1 MKKQYIIPLA
11 VVENMDMTDIIAA
24 SLPFDAEGSIQL
36 GTDDVLVRDDSIW
49 ESLEM
54 DNML

>member
-11 VVENMDMTDIIAA
+11 VVESMDMTDIIAA
-24 SLPFDAEGSIQL
+24 SLPMDADGIIKL

-54 DNML
+54 ENLL